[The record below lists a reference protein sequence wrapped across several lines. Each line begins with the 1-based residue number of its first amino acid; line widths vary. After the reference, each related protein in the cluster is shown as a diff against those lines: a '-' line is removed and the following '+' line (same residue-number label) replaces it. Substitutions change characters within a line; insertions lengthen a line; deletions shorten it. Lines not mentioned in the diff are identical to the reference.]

1 MLRSWKW
8 NGVENNSK
16 WCVSPFQAM
25 KQSFSLSQESKE
37 KRKNTEKALSTWTL
51 SQRAIFIHV
60 YQHLYNF
67 LVLVSSVI
75 YVVSRVV
82 YLPYRMPHRTTI
94 TTPQHYCFLFLS
106 RKPKSEVSLG
116 SIQIIIIIIIIKIT
130 K

>member
-1 MLRSWKW
+1 MEWGGKQ
-8 NGVENNSK
+8 
-16 WCVSPFQAM
+16 FQVVCLTISSYEA
-25 KQSFSLSQESKE
+25 KLLTLSRIQRKKE
-37 KRKNTEKALSTWTL
+37 KIQKKICQLGPFPKGRFS
-51 SQRAIFIHV
+51 IHV